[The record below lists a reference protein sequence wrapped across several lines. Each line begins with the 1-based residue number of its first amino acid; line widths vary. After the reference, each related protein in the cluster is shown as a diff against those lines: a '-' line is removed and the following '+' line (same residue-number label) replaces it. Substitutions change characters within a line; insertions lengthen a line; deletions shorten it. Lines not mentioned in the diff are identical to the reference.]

1 MEKNNNNNNKGENWN
16 SCFLIEI
23 KEEPQKIKLNSGK
36 MICEQL

>member
-1 MEKNNNNNNKGENWN
+1 MEKNNNNKKGEKQN
-16 SCFLIEI
+16 SCFSIEI